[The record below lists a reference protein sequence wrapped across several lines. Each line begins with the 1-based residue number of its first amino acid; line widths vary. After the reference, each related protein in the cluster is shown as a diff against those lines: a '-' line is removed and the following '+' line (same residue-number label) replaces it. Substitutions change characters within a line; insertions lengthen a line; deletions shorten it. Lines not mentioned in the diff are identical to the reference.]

1 MNGKNMTIVKMPDL
15 SNPSLDDVMYKWV
28 TGEYPKGT
36 VDEFEGDARVALL
49 RVLLHRS
56 NLSVNEVKDIFFAV
70 FPFESDRFFNN
81 IIEYELG

>member
-1 MNGKNMTIVKMPDL
+1 MTIVKMPDL

-28 TGEYPKGT
+28 TGEYPNGT

-56 NLSVNEVKDIFFAV
+56 NLSVNEVKDLFFAV